1 MRVVLLWSGTLIA
14 EAMVSLLSARGR
26 FDVVGHSSQP
36 RACLSLLK
44 EYDAAAL
51 VADED
56 LLKQGARD
64 LIAGAKLLGGFSV
77 VVIFHGDSAADV
89 EEADGSVSI
98 TSGPEA
104 LFLEIHKA
112 TEHLVRRRPARS
124 RTNQTFGLS
133 RREFEV
139 ANLVAKGYTN
149 RRIAEIT
156 GIQEQ
161 SVKNVVSTVMRRLAC
176 ENRTQVAIRLA
187 SSALGEPSPEQP

>member
-1 MRVVLLWSGTLIA
+1 
-14 EAMVSLLSARGR
+14 MVSLLSARGR
-26 FDVVGHSSQP
+26 FDVVGHSSDP

-44 EYDAAAL
+44 EYDGAAL
-51 VADED
+51 VADEE
-56 LLKQGARD
+56 LLKQSAKD
-64 LIAGAKLLGGFSV
+64 LVAGAKLLGGFSLIV
-77 VVIFHGDSAADV
+77 VYHGDSAVDI
-89 EEADGSVSI
+89 EEADGAASI
-98 TSGPEA
+98 ASGPEA
-104 LFLEIHKA
+104 LFLEIHRT
-112 TEHLVRRRPARS
+112 TEHLVRRRHARS
-124 RTNQTFGLS
+124 RTTQTYGLS

-187 SSALGEPSPEQP
+187 SFVPVETSAE